1 MLVPATTGTGLATL
15 VTERS
20 AEPATTTL
28 AEAVLFPGFAS
39 VVDDD
44 TDAV

>member
-1 MLVPATTGTGLATL
+1 MLLPAITGTELATL

-20 AEPATTTL
+20 ADPATTTV